1 MFAEFRAIIAT
12 RPFIQMDTKIVK
24 ILVHK
29 LIGTLGQRLI
39 LKRAETELVKQC
51 CVSV

>member
-1 MFAEFRAIIAT
+1 MLAGFRAIIET
-12 RPFIQMDTKIVK
+12 RPFVQMHAKIVK

-39 LKRAETELVKQC
+39 LKRAEIELVKQC